1 MARIL
6 FAVLLLVVDMEYGS
20 ATDKIPYAGLYNDI
34 SSSSSGD
41 FEKNRRL
48 TNTKVKKLR
57 NR

>member
-20 ATDKIPYAGLYNDI
+20 ATDKIPYAGLYSDI
-34 SSSSSGD
+34 SSSPSGD

-48 TNTKVKKLR
+48 MNTKVRKLR